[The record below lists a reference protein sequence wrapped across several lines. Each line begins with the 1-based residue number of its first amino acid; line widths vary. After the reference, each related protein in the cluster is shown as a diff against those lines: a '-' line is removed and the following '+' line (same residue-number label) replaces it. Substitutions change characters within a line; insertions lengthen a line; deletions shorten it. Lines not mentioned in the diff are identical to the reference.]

1 MHKYII
7 IYLLIFGACQQ
18 TSAPLEVPED
28 KVAKIIADL
37 SIAEGSVTMLSG
49 YKRDSLAHA
58 YYKQVYEMNG
68 ITLEEYEKYLR
79 ILVID
84 TDRLESV
91 LKKSEQLTN
100 SPTPRS
106 SLVQRT
112 SVSEN
117 FHCANASSYFYFLC

>member
-7 IYLLIFGACQQ
+7 IYLLICSACQQ
-18 TSAPLEVPED
+18 TSAPLDVPED

-37 SIAEGSVTMLSG
+37 SIAEGSVIMLSG

-91 LKKSEQLTN
+91 LKKSEQLIKDQQ
-100 SPTPRS
+100 PPVD
-106 SLVQRT
+106 SLAKD
-112 SVSEN
+112 S
-117 FHCANASSYFYFLC
+117 LKIKIK